1 MEIWNGLG
9 DFFKGFGELLKG
21 IINGDW
27 QQIFDGLT
35 QMGEAWH
42 NICVAL
48 WTAIG
53 NLVMSA
59 LQGLWQWIIN
69 LGSSFL
75 SWLGGILSN
84 LLTTVTQG
92 VSNIVNAIVS
102 FFSNLPATIWYWLC
116 FVISYVA
123 LWTAQMIQ
131 KGIEAGTQFVTNVI
145 NWIQQLPG
153 RIWTWLV
160 DTVTKAQTWASQ
172 MIAKAQQAGSQ
183 FLQRVSTY
191 IQQLPGRIATWL
203 SSVISRV
210 ASWASKMASKAQQ
223 AGSRFLQRVVSFM
236 QQLPGRVWSFLSQTI
251 QKAISFATQFAQK
264 GMQAAKN
271 FASKIK
277 SGLANLPGQMV
288 TIGKNII
295 DGIVRGV
302 TNGASALFNAM
313 KNIASKAVNAAKSAL
328 GIKSPSRVFAK
339 EVGKYIPEGVSVGI
353 QANTDSAIDSVKKLA
368 NSLVASVDM
377 NNLSKSMKL
386 ATSGIDIDTT
396 NNYDN
401 NNMIGTMRQLI
412 NEVQSIKFEFDYKK
426 MGEQMKEAV
435 SCQNSVVYMD
445 SDIVGKKVAK
455 PVKEYNDFTMNR
467 LSRFRGDKD
476 DL

>member
-1 MEIWNGLG
+1 
-9 DFFKGFGELLKG
+9 
-21 IINGDW
+21 
-27 QQIFDGLT
+27 
-35 QMGEAWH
+35 
-42 NICVAL
+42 
-48 WTAIG
+48 
-53 NLVMSA
+53 
-59 LQGLWQWIIN
+59 
-69 LGSSFL
+69 
-75 SWLGGILSN
+75 
-84 LLTTVTQG
+84 
-92 VSNIVNAIVS
+92 
-102 FFSNLPATIWYWLC
+102 
-116 FVISYVA
+116 
-123 LWTAQMIQ
+123 MIQ

-145 NWIQQLPG
+145 NWFTQLPYKIKMYFDLAVTHARKWLHDMTTKAKEAGTKFVQNVITWLQQLPG
-153 RIWTWLV
+153 KVWNWLV
-160 DTVTKAQTWASQ
+160 NTVTRAATWATQ
-172 MIAKAQQAGSQ
+172 MAN
-183 FLQRVSTY
+183 
-191 IQQLPGRIATWL
+191 
-203 SSVISRV
+203 
-210 ASWASKMASKAQQ
+210 KAQQ

-236 QQLPGRVWSFLSQTI
+236 QQLPGRVWSFLSNTI

-264 GMQAAKN
+264 GTQAARN

-277 SGLANLPGQMV
+277 SGLANLPSQMV
-288 TIGKNII
+288 SIGKNII
-295 DGIVRGV
+295 SGIVRGV
-302 TNGASALFNAM
+302 TSGASALFNAM

-328 GIKSPSRVFAK
+328 KIKSPSRVFAN
-339 EVGKYIPEGVSVGI
+339 EVGKFIPSGIAVGI

-455 PVKEYNDFTMNR
+455 PVKEYNDFTMDR